1 MFFATSCVGLELGP
15 LCSASVT
22 QLPRSYGP
30 IRHPKRPGLSLAG
43 FRLATHASAASGASR
58 VATISLRSHA
68 AANTPVESSGARLA
82 LFPADSSLP
91 CLEGRSAST
100 SAFSGPAQ
108 RSLHVAACGLAGSPC
123 DPFHRRLQPFR
134 HLHDCS
140 DCYRLERKLPGG
152 SVSHWVIAPFHG
164 ALRGLLSVHSRCGL
178 HTRAVTYS

>member
-1 MFFATSCVGLELGP
+1 LVLWFD
-15 LCSASVT
+15 SAEQFSLPNT

-43 FRLATHASAASGASR
+43 FRLAGHAPAASGASR

-91 CLEGRSAST
+91 CLEGRLAST

-108 RSLHVAACGLAGSPC
+108 RSLHVAACGLAGSPTR
-123 DPFHRRLQPFR
+123 PFPSKASAVSSPPRLLRLLPAGAKVAGWVCLPLGDRAFPRRT
-134 HLHDCS
+134 S
-140 DCYRLERKLPGG
+140 RL
-152 SVSHWVIAPFHG
+152 A
-164 ALRGLLSVHSRCGL
+164 
-178 HTRAVTYS
+178 